1 MPKVQVNVALLD
13 LKNGAE
19 KKENDG
25 KDKVNVFGKT
35 DGASGSSSMFDMIKK
50 PEAKPEKTPGEKGLP
65 TAKSLFGN
73 QSFAAT
79 EEKKP
84 SLFDAPDKVKTEAKA
99 GSLFDPLPAKE
110 NISAPGLK
118 KENSTIDGGLFS
130 APKKPA
136 IAPGGLFGDVK
147 VAPAAPSIPSKP
159 AGGLFTVEEK
169 PVAEDAA
176 SKESNSVTEKKPS
189 LFTAGPG
196 TGGASLFQKPDQS
209 QPPKIEKQKSI
220 SDRA

>member
-1 MPKVQVNVALLD
+1 MLD

-19 KKENDG
+19 KKENDV

-35 DGASGSSSMFDMIKK
+35 DGASGGPSMFDMIKK

-84 SLFDAPDKVKTEAKA
+84 SLFDAPDKVKTEVKA
-99 GSLFDPLPAKE
+99 GSLFAPLPAKE

-136 IAPGGLFGDVK
+136 IAPGGLFGDIK
-147 VAPAAPSIPSKP
+147 AAAAAPSIPSKP

-176 SKESNSVTEKKPS
+176 SKESNSVTEKKQS
-189 LFTAGPG
+189 LFTAGSG